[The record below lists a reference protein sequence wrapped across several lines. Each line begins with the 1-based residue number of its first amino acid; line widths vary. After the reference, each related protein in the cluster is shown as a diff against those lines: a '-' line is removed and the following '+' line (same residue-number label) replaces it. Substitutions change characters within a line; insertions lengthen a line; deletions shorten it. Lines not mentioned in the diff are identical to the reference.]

1 MATVFDIDT
10 HLRHIL
16 EPQHGSLGRVQR
28 HKLCYAVLRLGI
40 GVTGDS
46 PFDGRVLAWPLG
58 PVFVD
63 LWEHPDREGDPANI
77 PQGVREIDITIAA
90 RMGGIPGQKLAA
102 ASHRRYPEWRMAR
115 EGLRKNQCGQHEIT
129 HELIRSLTYD
139 QRLTCGTEWHLRDN
153 PRAFAIYSLAL
164 DVAVGGDTFARS
176 RPEVAEFFDWDI
188 KTVRSA
194 FAMLLQ
200 LGWFAPTADAN
211 VYRIVPHSELYQAG
225 GSCWSGEGV

>member
-63 LWEHPDREGDPANI
+63 LWEHPDREGDPASI

-90 RMGGIPGQKLAA
+90 RMGGIPGEKLAA
-102 ASHRRYPEWRMAR
+102 TSHRRYPEWRMAR
-115 EGLRKNQCGQHEIT
+115 EGLRKNQCGKHEIT
-129 HELIRSLTYD
+129 RELIRSVTYD
-139 QRLTCGTEWHLRDN
+139 QIH
-153 PRAFAIYSLAL
+153 
-164 DVAVGGDTFARS
+164 V
-176 RPEVAEFFDWDI
+176 
-188 KTVRSA
+188 
-194 FAMLLQ
+194 
-200 LGWFAPTADAN
+200 
-211 VYRIVPHSELYQAG
+211 
-225 GSCWSGEGV
+225 EGFGK